1 MDRTLYNLK
10 QRKVKAFLFKSFVWF
25 CGILT
30 VGILIYILLFILLK
44 GVPKINLKF
53 LFGEYNS
60 ETLSVFSSMVTT
72 VQMIVLSLLISV
84 PIGVFC
90 AIYLAEYA
98 KRGNKAVKVIRLA
111 IDTLAGIPS
120 IVYGLFGMIFFV
132 QILGF
137 RASVLSGICTI
148 SIMILPVI
156 ISSSEEAIKS
166 VPDTYREGSLGLGAT
181 RLRTVFRIVLPTAMP
196 GILAGIILA
205 IGRIVGETAALI
217 FTSGTNVLK
226 NPSLNLMAS
235 QRTLAIHMY
244 MLASEGLPHSMVDEL
259 LSGGGMD
266 SMMWTI
272 SLIMCALTFGGVLE
286 STGMMACIANKMLDF
301 AKKTGSLV
309 LVTVLSCLFVNILC
323 ADQYLSIALPGKMF
337 KDAYAKRGLA
347 PRNLSRTLEDSGT
360 VTSALVPWN
369 TCGATMSSFLGVST
383 FAYAP
388 FAFFNILSP
397 IISIIYAF
405 TGFSIMTIEE
415 DPSSPEYKQK
425 MKLKKSPKELEEFIQ
440 NYQARQA

>member
-1 MDRTLYNLK
+1 MYTNINNLK
-10 QRKVKAFLFKSFVWF
+10 QRKVKSILLKSFIWF

-30 VGILIYILLFILLK
+30 VGILIYILLFILLR
-44 GVPKINLKF
+44 GIPKINLEF

-60 ETLSVFSSMVTT
+60 ETLSAFSSIVATI
-72 VQMIVLSLLISV
+72 QMILLSLTVSV

-98 KRGNKAVKVIRLA
+98 KRGNSAVKVIRLA

-132 QILGF
+132 NILGF

-181 RLRTVFRIVLPTAMP
+181 RLRTVFRIVLPTATP

-226 NPSLNLMAS
+226 NPTFNLLSS

-244 MLASEGLPHSMVDEL
+244 MLAGEGLPHSRDMAFAT
-259 LSGGGMD
+259 GA
-266 SMMWTI
+266 I
-272 SLIMCALTFGGVLE
+272 LILIVF
-286 STGMMACIANKMLDF
+286 S
-301 AKKTGSLV
+301 
-309 LVTVLSCLFVNILC
+309 VN
-323 ADQYLSIALPGKMF
+323 
-337 KDAYAKRGLA
+337 YAATKLA
-347 PRNLSRTLEDSGT
+347 GRIGRLR
-360 VTSALVPWN
+360 
-369 TCGATMSSFLGVST
+369 
-383 FAYAP
+383 
-388 FAFFNILSP
+388 
-397 IISIIYAF
+397 
-405 TGFSIMTIEE
+405 
-415 DPSSPEYKQK
+415 
-425 MKLKKSPKELEEFIQ
+425 
-440 NYQARQA
+440 